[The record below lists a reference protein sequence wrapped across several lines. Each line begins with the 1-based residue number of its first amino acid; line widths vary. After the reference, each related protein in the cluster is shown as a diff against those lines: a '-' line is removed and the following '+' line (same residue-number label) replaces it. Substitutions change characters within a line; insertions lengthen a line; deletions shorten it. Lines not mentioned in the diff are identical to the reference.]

1 MSAVNDEDLR
11 YTFSCPSCGGSFS
24 ISLAKI
30 PPVQARF
37 SCPKCAKAMD
47 FPSRDEARVYIQLH
61 AAGGAAPAEPEAPPR
76 PAAAPAAAPAVAP
89 EPAPRPVE
97 PESPPPRPAPEV
109 SPPAAAPSR
118 PAPAPMPAAS
128 EALDS
133 TNKTYVVDKQGFEGD
148 EFDRRAMRTLIRT
161 GALNEADMISVGG
174 ATPIR
179 ADGIAE
185 LKSLFELRKSARA
198 VPLPVC
204 PKHIDRLAH
213 YRCDNTGRALCDECS
228 DEKKFGGTSVRI
240 CAHCGGTS
248 SELHAAPGDIK

>member
-37 SCPKCAKAMD
+37 SCPKCARAMD
-47 FPSRDEARVYIQLH
+47 FPSRDEARVYIQLQ
-61 AAGGAAPAEPEAPPR
+61 AAGGAQPAVAEAPTRPAPAPEPDPSPVEFVAPPPR
-76 PAAAPAAAPAVAP
+76 PAASEPAAP
-89 EPAPRPVE
+89 
-97 PESPPPRPAPEV
+97 
-109 SPPAAAPSR
+109 PSR
-118 PAPAPMPAAS
+118 PAPAPMPAAA

-133 TNKTYVVDKQGFEGD
+133 TNKTYVVDKKGFEGD

-161 GALNEADMISVGG
+161 GALNEGDMVSVGG

-198 VPLPVC
+198 VPPPVC

-213 YRCDNTGRALCDECS
+213 YRCDNTGRPLCEECS
-228 DEKKFGGTSVRI
+228 EEKKFGGTSVRV
-240 CAHCGGTS
+240 CAHCGGTC
-248 SELHAAPGDIK
+248 SELHAAPGDI